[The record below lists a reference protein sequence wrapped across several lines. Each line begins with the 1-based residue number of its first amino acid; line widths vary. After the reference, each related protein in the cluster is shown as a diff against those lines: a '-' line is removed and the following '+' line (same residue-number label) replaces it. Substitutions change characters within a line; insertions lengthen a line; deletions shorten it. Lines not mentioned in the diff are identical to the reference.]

1 MRSKASLSLMELLV
15 MILVFALASAFCMQ
29 AFGRAQA
36 ISLETMRRDEAVVL
50 AQNGAELLK
59 AGIGAEEIEKRLCK
73 APYTVRIQEATQEIP
88 GLKQAEIT
96 VFYDDTAL
104 FSLMVGC
111 QEVGG

>member
-15 MILVFALASAFCMQ
+15 MVLVFALAAALCMQ
-29 AFGRAQA
+29 AFARARE
-36 ISLETMRRDEAVVL
+36 ISLETAQRDEAVVL

-59 AGIGAEEIEKRLCK
+59 AGMPEEEIERHLS
-73 APYTVRIQEATQEIP
+73 EASYRVQIREVPQEIS
-88 GLKQAEIT
+88 GLKQAEIA
-96 VFYDDTAL
+96 VFYDEKPM

>member
-1 MRSKASLSLMELLV
+1 M
-15 MILVFALASAFCMQ
+15 
-29 AFGRAQA
+29 
-36 ISLETMRRDEAVVL
+36 ETMRRDEAVVL
-50 AQNGAELLK
+50 AQHGAELLK

-73 APYTVRIQEATQEIP
+73 APYTVRVQEAVQEIP

>member
-1 MRSKASLSLMELLV
+1 MRSKATLSLMELLV
-15 MILVFALASAFCMQ
+15 MVLVFALAAALCMQ
-29 AFGRAQA
+29 AFARAQA

-59 AGIGAEEIEKRLCK
+59 AGMTEPEIEKQLSDEL
-73 APYTVRIQEATQEIP
+73 PQEIP
-88 GLKQAEIT
+88 GMKQAEIS
-96 VFYDDTAL
+96 VFYENTAL

>member
-1 MRSKASLSLMELLV
+1 MRSKATLSLMELLV
-15 MILVFALASAFCMQ
+15 MVLVFALAAALCMQ
-29 AFGRAQA
+29 AFARAQA

-59 AGIGAEEIEKRLCK
+59 TGMTEPEIEKQLSDGT
-73 APYTVRIQEATQEIP
+73 YTVQIWELPQEIP
-88 GLKQAEIT
+88 GLKQAEIS
-96 VFYDDTAL
+96 VFYENTAL

>member
-1 MRSKASLSLMELLV
+1 
-15 MILVFALASAFCMQ
+15 MILVFALASALCMQ

-36 ISLETMRRDEAVVL
+36 TSLETMRRDEAVVL

-59 AGIGAEEIEKRLCK
+59 AGMEAEEIEKRLHK
-73 APYTVRIQEATQEIP
+73 APYTVRIQEAAQEIP

-111 QEVGG
+111 QEVGR